1 MSTPTKDRRFERE
14 KELRTD
20 GANGEVG
27 RGGTYRTLDEQTEM
41 GRLSPAEERFE
52 RRRRTVG
59 LFVGPLLFAAVLL
72 IPFDLEPNQHR
83 LAAILALVVAW
94 WVSEAIPIPVTAL
107 LGVALVALLEATP
120 PPPEGDAATDVVFGA
135 FSDDTVFL
143 FIGSFI
149 IAEAMVVHGLHRRLA
164 YRVLS
169 MKAVGGST
177 YRIILAFGLI
187 GALTSPVMSNTAG
200 AAMMLPI
207 AIGVMGV
214 VGSMVARQLGGDRKV
229 ERLRFGAAL
238 MLVITY
244 GITVGGLLLPIGS
257 PPNLIGRQLLEDETG
272 EPITFLE
279 WFELALPIVIV
290 MFVAVIVIVLLMNR
304 PEVRHVD
311 GVEEHVA
318 EERAKL
324 GPLTRGQKNT
334 LLVLAFA
341 LIGWFLP
348 GIVGLFAGDDSD
360 AYVQVSE
367 AANEGT
373 VAIVAAA
380 LLFLLPVSWKER
392 KFTINWNQA
401 ARIDWG
407 TILLFGGGIV
417 LGTMLSETGLAEK
430 IGTSISDALGVSSIF
445 GITVVIVVIAVL
457 ISETTSNTAS
467 AAIMVPIAISI
478 AAAAGVNP
486 TIPALAAIFGANY
499 GFMLP
504 VSTPPNA
511 IVYSS
516 GLLPIT
522 RMLKAGAVFDVI
534 GAVLCVIGVIAM
546 ANLVG
551 LA

>member
-1 MSTPTKDRRFERE
+1 MATPTRERRVEGEGGRNGDDRI
-14 KELRTD
+14 
-20 GANGEVG
+20 G
-27 RGGTYRTLDEQTEM
+27 RGGTYRTLDEQTEA

-59 LFVGPLLFAAVLL
+59 LFLGPLLFAVVLL

-94 WVSEAIPIPVTAL
+94 WVTEAIPIPMTAL
-107 LGVALVALLEATP
+107 VGVALVALLEATP
-120 PPPEGDAATDVVFGA
+120 PPAEGDAATDVVFSS
-135 FSDDTVFL
+135 FSDDTIFL

-149 IAEAMVVHGLHRRLA
+149 IAESMVVHGLHRRLA
-164 YRVLS
+164 FRVLS
-169 MKAVGGST
+169 MKGVGGST

-207 AIGVMGV
+207 ALGVMGV
-214 VGSMVARQLGGDRKV
+214 VGGMVASQLDGERDV
-229 ERLRFGAAL
+229 ERLNFGAAL

-244 GITVGGLLLPIGS
+244 SITVGGLLLPIGS
-257 PPNLIGRQLLEDETG
+257 PPNLIGRDLLESETG
-272 EPITFLE
+272 EPITFVE
-279 WFELALPIVIV
+279 WFAMALPIVVV
-290 MFVAVIVIVLLMNR
+290 MFVAVVVIVMLMNR
-304 PEVRHVD
+304 PEVKQVE
-311 GVEEHVA
+311 GVEEYVA
-318 EERAKL
+318 EERRKL
-324 GPLTRGQKNT
+324 GRLTRGEKNT
-334 LLVLAFA
+334 LFVLAFA

-348 GIVGLFAGDDSD
+348 GLVGIVAGDDSD
-360 AYVQVSE
+360 AYTQVSE

-373 VAIVAAA
+373 VAIIAAA
-380 LLFLLPVSWKER
+380 LLFLLPVDWSQR
-392 KFTINWNQA
+392 KFTLNWNQA

-407 TILLFGGGIV
+407 TVLLFGGGIV
-417 LGTMLSETGLAEK
+417 LGTMLSETGLAEQ
-430 IGTSISDALGVSSIF
+430 IGTSISDALGVSNVF
-445 GITVVIVVIAVL
+445 GITVVVVIIAVL

-467 AAIMVPIAISI
+467 AAIVVPIAISI
-478 AAAAGVNP
+478 AVSADVNP
-486 TIPALAAIFGANY
+486 TIPALAAIFAANY

-522 RMLKAGAVFDVI
+522 RMIKAGFVFDII
-534 GAVLCVIGVIAM
+534 GAVLCIAGVTVM